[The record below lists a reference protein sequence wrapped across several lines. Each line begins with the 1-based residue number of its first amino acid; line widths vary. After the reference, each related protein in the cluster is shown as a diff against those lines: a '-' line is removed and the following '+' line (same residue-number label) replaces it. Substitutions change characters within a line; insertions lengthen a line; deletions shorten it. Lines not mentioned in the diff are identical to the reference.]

1 MRPGFRYFVR
11 TRGTLVAFDRPTGR
25 RCCKPVA
32 RIGAKISLTDQAVVG
47 QDAGENRLGEVMTAL
62 LKFGWR
68 ELAAI
73 GQPALLAAEF
83 KIAPG
88 LGHRRAIAEG
98 AEHIMRGLL
107 ECPTGKTTRNSCL
120 LEHLARMMI
129 N

>member
-1 MRPGFRYFVR
+1 LFERAEPLSPS
-11 TRGTLVAFDRPTGR
+11 TDRPVAVAAST
-25 RCCKPVA
+25 A
-32 RIGAKISLTDQAVVG
+32 RIGAKISLTGQAVGGRG
-47 QDAGENRLGEVMTAL
+47 QDAGENRRGEVMTAL
-62 LKFGWR
+62 LKLGWR
-68 ELAAI
+68 ELADI